1 MNKENKYKNK
11 RGSEYRM
18 KRASG
23 PTLLP
28 VSSLPS
34 AYGIGCFS
42 REAYDFVDWLAAAG
56 QSDRQILRLWDR
68 PGSVIRRTSHSRTLR
83 GTLIILISKR

>member
-23 PTLLP
+23 ILLP

-56 QSDRQILRLWDR
+56 QSYWQILPLG
-68 PGSVIRRTSHSRTLR
+68 PTGSVIRRISHSRTLR

>member
-23 PTLLP
+23 ILLP

-42 REAYDFVDWLAAAG
+42 KSAYEFVDWLKLPG
-56 QSDRQILRLWDR
+56 NPTGRFCRWDR